1 MKKSKGKIFMTTLML
16 VTVGIVMLPNQAKAA
31 LQSNG
36 GEPARKGVND
46 WITQIRKMQ
55 APGGGLGI
63 TDTIDETN
71 LTSQNK
77 NFDIH
82 MQKNTEYGA
91 IAILSA
97 SSYGNPNKIEDGGTT
112 TGNNTGI
119 VMHLN
124 KEWVAAGPSNTSAG
138 SMRNASGRYKNI
150 YTTSYV
156 EKIGDAIQTVGA
168 WHGASDNTWISSY
181 QSYAGSLARACIV
194 RSRAGSIFSYYGYSY
209 NGWNGYDKDSEA
221 GRMDGDY
228 RKNWSSRAIVVV
240 GSGV

>member
-1 MKKSKGKIFMTTLML
+1 MNRSKKLLLVGML
-16 VTVGIVMLPNQAKAA
+16 ALSCIIIQPNYTKAA

-36 GEPARKGVND
+36 NAPTGKSVGD

-55 APGGGLGI
+55 EPGGGLGL

-97 SSYGNPNKIEDGGTT
+97 SSYGNPNKIESGGTT

-119 VMHLN
+119 VMNLN
-124 KEWVAAGPSNTSAG
+124 KEWVAAGLTNTHITPMLNAG
-138 SMRNASGRYKNI
+138 GRYKNE
-150 YTTSYV
+150 YAPSYV
-156 EKIGDAIQTVGA
+156 AKIGDAITETNG
-168 WHGASDNTWISSY
+168 WHGSGASSFIASGWIDPAEAGGLIRSY
-181 QSYAGSLARACIV
+181 S
-194 RSRAGSIFSYYGYSY
+194 GSIFSYYGTTGQYLSGGTRY
-209 NGWNGYDKDSEA
+209 YFDATNWKT
-221 GRMDGDY
+221 
-228 RKNWSSRAIVVV
+228 WSSRAIVVV
-240 GSGV
+240 GSGI